1 MTPLGR
7 ERITMEKS
15 RGITTIEKETK
26 LLELKKDFEEFV
38 KQGAINKG
46 LNVNRIVF
54 DLDSLVETAIEI
66 LKNVEED
73 NLYRLEF
80 LLNFYIPEGVQAT
93 FSTIYDFRTNKLK
106 KELEVT
112 LLSNSFDY
120 SLSLNPASLKIEI
133 RTHRPIF
140 SKDFLKEKYG
150 DKILSYFVWL
160 DYERYYSTSIFSF
173 KILLDYTFDMPK
185 IP

>member
-1 MTPLGR
+1 MGNCS
-7 ERITMEKS
+7 KS
-15 RGITTIEKETK
+15 WEMKKESK
-26 LLELKKDFEEFV
+26 VLELKRNFEEFV
-38 KQGAINKG
+38 KRGVPNKG
-46 LNVNRIVF
+46 LIINRVVF
-54 DLDSLVETAIEI
+54 DLDSLLEKALKVMKNIED
-66 LKNVEED
+66 D
-73 NLYRLEF
+73 NLYKLEF

-106 KELEVT
+106 KESEVT

-120 SLSLNPASLKIEI
+120 SLVPNPVLLKIEI